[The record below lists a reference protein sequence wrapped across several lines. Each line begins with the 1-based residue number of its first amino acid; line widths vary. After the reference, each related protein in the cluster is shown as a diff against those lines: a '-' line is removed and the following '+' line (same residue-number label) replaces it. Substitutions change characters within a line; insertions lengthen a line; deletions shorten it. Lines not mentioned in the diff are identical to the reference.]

1 MSSPPR
7 SSPGA
12 PAAAGLVNPAPNSSS
27 PSRDSPR
34 QCHEVPPHP
43 DIEMKELKKRNPGE
57 AFEVMRSLSTPDAK
71 VDFPLSLL
79 ERKETPMVDIKK
91 KLEAVERETQELRR
105 CSAEPLGWEREHGK
119 EVVQKA
125 IEGNC
130 NFNKMMREKM
140 NQQMEA
146 YHENC
151 NAWLA
156 ALLEKSNEKSSDA
169 TGDKDQPDS
178 FPSLH

>member
-1 MSSPPR
+1 
-7 SSPGA
+7 
-12 PAAAGLVNPAPNSSS
+12 
-27 PSRDSPR
+27 
-34 QCHEVPPHP
+34 CFT

-91 KLEAVERETQELRR
+91 KLEAVEKRR
-105 CSAEPLGWEREHGK
+105 KSCDAAVLNHLAGKREHGK

-140 NQQMEA
+140 NQQVEA

-156 ALLEKSNEKSSDA
+156 ALLEKSNEKNKTLDE
-169 TGDKDQPDS
+169 
-178 FPSLH
+178 